1 MKQFLLIC
9 IACLPLL
16 MSAQRKVDDGQP
28 KYKED
33 KVGTF
38 KAGLIVGANGAQV
51 DGDGF
56 AGYTKLGLN
65 LGGRMMIVLHEH
77 WQPGFELLYNQK
89 GSQTTLETSIGPL
102 QYKYSLDYISIPL
115 MMNYVDR
122 RVQFTAGAAYNQL
135 VKAKVKDA
143 GIDDPLIAEGFKK
156 VDISLLAGMTFYL
169 DVNKHIAANARF
181 EYSLMD
187 AYAGGLKF
195 PGQDNSRL
203 IRQTNKLVT
212 VRLMYMF

>member
-16 MSAQRKVDDGQP
+16 LSAQREVDDGQP

-33 KVGTF
+33 QVGTF
-38 KAGLIVGANGAQV
+38 KAGLIIGANGSQV

-56 AGYTKLGLN
+56 AGYSKLGLN
-65 LGGRMMIVLHEH
+65 LGGRMMIVIHEH

-89 GSQTTLETSIGPL
+89 GSQTKLETSQGPL
-102 QYKYSLDYISIPL
+102 QFRYTLDYVSIPV

-135 VKAKVKDA
+135 VRAKTIID
-143 GIDDPLIAEGFKK
+143 GLDDPFVAEGFKK
-156 VDISLLAGMTFYL
+156 YDISLLAGMTFYL
-169 DVNKHIAANARF
+169 DVNKHFAANARF
-181 EYSLMD
+181 EYSFLD
-187 AYAGGLKF
+187 SYSGNLRF

-212 VRLMYMF
+212 VRLLYMF